1 MAQSPA
7 FYCQDIFNSFTGCDA
22 LEAEAERGMPRE
34 EEAHLEEEAKATF
47 WLALFKW
54 HRGIKL
60 FAAEARI

>member
-22 LEAEAERGMPRE
+22 LEAEAERGVPR
-34 EEAHLEEEAKATF
+34 EEEAKATF

-54 HRGIKL
+54 HRGTKL